1 MWKRA
6 SEYYGPGNFKIFD
19 GVDPGDIVM
28 GSCNNCYMLAALS
41 GIAEAH
47 ESEKDAD
54 EDQKG
59 QRIKDNFLTQEV
71 NLSLIHI

>member
-1 MWKRA
+1 
-6 SEYYGPGNFKIFD
+6 
-19 GVDPGDIVM
+19 M

-71 NLSLIHI
+71 NDAGCYAIQFILDG